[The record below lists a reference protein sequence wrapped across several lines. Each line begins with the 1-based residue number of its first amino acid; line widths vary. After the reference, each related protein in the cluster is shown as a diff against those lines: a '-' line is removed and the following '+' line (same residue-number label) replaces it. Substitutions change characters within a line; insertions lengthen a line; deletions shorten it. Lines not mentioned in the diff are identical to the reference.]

1 MCHKSV
7 EIVLAFF
14 SKAENTVSVLL
25 GLCQLLVDDV
35 ILISAY
41 SVHVCVDKTTFCQYT
56 VLGEV

>member
-1 MCHKSV
+1 M
-7 EIVLAFF
+7 AFF